1 MNTAAAMTLHQPMRL
16 FEPDFIKRF
25 RLALTSMETFM
36 AAASLL
42 LLLALVFGQVLARNF
57 FDSSI
62 PAADIL
68 SRYLVLYVTFFG
80 AALAIEKH
88 RHIRLDVIAAC
99 LPPEKT
105 NSLHAPLYLISAI
118 VCTLLCWAA
127 IRFWY
132 DDWQHVAEYERW
144 TSLLALI
151 TPFGFGLA
159 SLHFLLGGLFGIPG
173 EDST

>member
-1 MNTAAAMTLHQPMRL
+1 MLP
-16 FEPDFIKRF
+16 FEPDLIKRM
-25 RLALTSMETFM
+25 RLALARMETFM

-42 LLLALVFGQVLARNF
+42 LLLALVFGQVLARNIF
-57 FDSSI
+57 ETSI

-80 AALAIEKH
+80 AALAIEKQ
-88 RHIRLDVIAAC
+88 RHIKLDVIAAC

-105 NSLHAPLYLISAI
+105 RLLRAPLHLISAI
-118 VCTLLCWAA
+118 ICAMLCWAA

-132 DDWQHVAEYERW
+132 DDWQYVADYERW

-159 SLHFLLGGLFGIPG
+159 TLHFLLGGLFGISD
-173 EDST
+173 EEHT